1 MECRVPLILRFLTT
15 VALASLFFLPRP
27 SGAEEMV
34 VLATSSSCPVTEIS
48 SLDVRKAYLGVSLRL
63 EGHSIRPLRLGNDEQ
78 LNQIFFQ
85 SVVAM
90 SRKSYERRVL
100 SLALKFGTPRPVEYD
115 SLGEAIGALQ
125 RIQCSVVYAWK
136 KDLENVE
143 GIRVIRVLWQ
153 R

>member
-1 MECRVPLILRFLTT
+1 MILRCLTT
-15 VALASLFFLPRP
+15 VALASLFFLPRL
-27 SGAEEMV
+27 SGAEETV
-34 VLATSSSCPVTEIS
+34 VLATSSTCPVTKVS
-48 SLDVRKAYLGVSLRL
+48 SLDLRKAYLGVSVRL
-63 EGHSIRPLRLGNDEQ
+63 EGYNIRPLRLGNDER

-90 SRKSYERRVL
+90 SRKSYERRLL
-100 SLALKFGTPRPVEYD
+100 SLALKSGTPRPSEYD
-115 SLGEAIGALQ
+115 SVGEAIGALR

-143 GIRVIRVLWQ
+143 GIKIVRVLWQ